1 MKSNFYLRVFS
12 LVLCCVAIVSC
23 NDDKELDKNPVAD
36 FTTKIEGFK
45 VEFINLSENGLTYH
59 WNFGDGTESTE
70 KDPEHVYAS
79 SGKFNVVL
87 TVDNASGSKELTKE
101 VVIEELFQGDRILID
116 GKFEDWSLITSFTSG
131 ENADYKGLSEMK
143 VCSNQK
149 YIYVYGKVS
158 KDIYATSYISIFFDY
173 DLLNTTGYK
182 PWFADGGFESFGQC
196 SMELRDGALF
206 FYTGNPGEANWSWE
220 ELASNGTGFNV
231 WAEPK
236 EGESLVEFEFY
247 LDKAKIQGLGQK
259 TVGITAYLE
268 KDWITQGLIPV
279 NGQKPLL
286 LNLETGIATIQE

>member
-131 ENADYKGLSEMK
+131 ENADYKGLSELK

-149 YIYVYGKVS
+149 YIYVYGKAD
-158 KDIYATSYISIFFDY
+158 KEIFPTSYISILFDY
-173 DLLNTTGYK
+173 DLSNTTGYK
-182 PWFADGGFESFGQC
+182 PWYADAGFETMAQISVEF
-196 SMELRDGALF
+196 RDGPLF
-206 FYTGNPGEANWSWE
+206 LYTGNPGEANWMWE
-220 ELASNGTGFNV
+220 ELVPSGTGFNV
-231 WAEPK
+231 WGELK
-236 EGESLVEFEFY
+236 EVDNSIEFEFS
-247 LDKAKIQGLGQK
+247 LDKTKIQGLGNK
-259 TVGITAYLE
+259 TVGVSSYLE
-268 KDWITQGLIPV
+268 KDWLPQGIIPA
-279 NGQKPLL
+279 NGTKSLL
-286 LNLETGIATIQE
+286 LNLETGVASTQQ